1 VAAAAVVA
9 VVAAEEV
16 AGNFHPSSER
26 RAFYLENS
34 SIIRIRALL

>member
-1 VAAAAVVA
+1 VAA
-9 VVAAEEV
+9 VAAEEV

-34 SIIRIRALL
+34 SIIRIRVLL